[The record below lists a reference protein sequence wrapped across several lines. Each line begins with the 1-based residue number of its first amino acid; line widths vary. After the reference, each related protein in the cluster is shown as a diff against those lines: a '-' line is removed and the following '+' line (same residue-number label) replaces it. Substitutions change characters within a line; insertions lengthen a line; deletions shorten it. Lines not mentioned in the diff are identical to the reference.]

1 VVWKINFANSA
12 WMAAMMDTITP
23 NIELDP
29 TTPLNTAYA
38 IVETRYTVLGIATLR
53 YYCGEFFHWTGTHYE
68 LVDSNTMRSHV
79 YSFMDSADC
88 PAKNGTTSQFTAN
101 SRRVTEVID
110 ALKAVTNIPS
120 KFQSPSWLSGNSAI
134 APADVIACKNG
145 LLNSRTRELY
155 QHTPDFFNLTM
166 LPYDYNPQAA
176 PPLEWISFLSSL
188 WGLDAAAIG
197 TLQEVM
203 GYLLTSDTSQQ
214 KIFALIGPTRAGKG
228 VIARIVSKLLGTE
241 NVANPTLASLTTNFG
256 LEPLIGKQVAI
267 ISDARLGT
275 RSDQQ
280 VIAERLL
287 SVSGEDGLT
296 IDRKHRVPW
305 TGRLPARF
313 FILSN
318 EIPRLGDAS
327 GALAK
332 RFVMLVLK
340 RTFYGRE
347 DHGLEPRLSMELP
360 GILNWALDGRDRL
373 VQRGRFEQ
381 PASSTEV
388 IQELEDLGSPI
399 SAFLRE
405 RCDIGEGY
413 SVDADKLY
421 NDWRSWCLINGRDHP
436 GNAQSF
442 GRDLRASLSEIKVS
456 QPRDGASRK
465 RVYSGLRLKQ

>member
-1 VVWKINFANSA
+1 
-12 WMAAMMDTITP
+12 MMDTVTP

-29 TTPLNTAYA
+29 TTPYNTAYA
-38 IVETRYTVLGIATLR
+38 IVETRYTTQGNRTLHYHGGDFLR
-53 YYCGEFFHWTGTHYE
+53 WTGTHYE
-68 LVDSNTMRSHV
+68 LVDSNTMRAQV
-79 YSFMDSADC
+79 YDFMDSADC
-88 PAKNGTTSQFTAN
+88 PAKNGTTVQFNPTF
-101 SRRVTEVID
+101 RRVNEAID
-110 ALKAVTNIPS
+110 ALKAAADLPS
-120 KFQSPSWLSGNSAI
+120 THQSPSWVSGNSAI
-134 APADVIACKNG
+134 APKDVIACKNG

-155 QHTPDFFNLTM
+155 EHTPNFFNRTA
-166 LPYDYNPQAA
+166 LPYDYNPHAA
-176 PPLEWISFLSSL
+176 PPLGWIDFLNSL
-188 WGLDAAAIG
+188 WGSDAAAIG

-228 VIARIVSKLLGTE
+228 VIARIVSKLLGAE
-241 NVANPTLASLTTNFG
+241 NVASPTLASLTTNFG
-256 LEPLIGKQVAI
+256 LAPLIGKQVAI
-267 ISDARLGT
+267 IADARLGT

-296 IDRKHRVPW
+296 IDRKHRDPW
-305 TGRLPARF
+305 TGRLAARF

-340 RTFYGRE
+340 RSFYDQEDRE
-347 DHGLEPRLSMELP
+347 LEPRLSLELP

-381 PASSTEV
+381 PASSKEV

-405 RCDIGEGY
+405 RCDIGEGH

-421 NDWRSWCLINGRDHP
+421 NDWRSWCLVNGRDHP

-442 GRDLRASLSEIKVS
+442 GRDLRASLPEIKVS

-465 RVYSGLRLKQ
+465 RVYSGLKLKQ

>member
-1 VVWKINFANSA
+1 
-12 WMAAMMDTITP
+12 MAAMTNIVTP

-38 IVETRYTVLGIATLR
+38 IVETRYTTQDIRTLH
-53 YYCGEFFHWTGTHYE
+53 YHCGDFFRWTGTHYE
-68 LVDSNTMRSHV
+68 PVDSNTMRAYV
-79 YSFMDSADC
+79 YDFMDSADC
-88 PAKNGTTSQFTAN
+88 PAKNGAAVQFTPTP
-101 SRRVTEVID
+101 RRVTDAID
-110 ALKAVTNIPS
+110 ALRAVADIPS
-120 KFQSPSWLSGNSAI
+120 TRQTPSWLSGNSAI
-134 APADVIACKNG
+134 APLDVIACKNG

-155 QHTPDFFNLTM
+155 QHTPDFFNRTT
-166 LPYDYNPQAA
+166 LPYDYSPHAAA
-176 PPLEWISFLSSL
+176 PLGWIDFLNSL
-188 WGLDAAAIG
+188 WGSDAAAIG
-197 TLQEVM
+197 TLQEVI

-228 VIARIVSKLLGTE
+228 VIARIVSRLLGTE
-241 NVANPTLASLTTNFG
+241 NVASPTLASLTTNFG
-256 LEPLIGKQVAI
+256 LAPLIGKQVAI
-267 ISDARLGT
+267 IADARLGA

-280 VIAERLL
+280 VVAERLL
-287 SVSGEDGLT
+287 SISGEDYLT
-296 IDRKHRVPW
+296 IDRKHRDPW

-340 RTFYGRE
+340 RSFYGRE
-347 DHGLEPRLSMELP
+347 DHELEPRLSLELP

-381 PASSTEV
+381 PASSAEV

-405 RCDIGEGY
+405 RCDIGDGWT
-413 SVDADKLY
+413 VDASKLY
-421 NDWRSWCLINGRDHP
+421 SDWCCWCVTNGRDHP
-436 GNAQSF
+436 GNVQSF
-442 GRDLRASLSEIKVS
+442 GRDLRAALPEIKVS
-456 QPRDGASRK
+456 NLRAGDGRN
-465 RVYSGLRLKQ
+465 RVYSGLRLKQQLGR